1 VTTPRDEIWIDMTQF
16 DTSLADA
23 VWDGVTPLPDAPPW
37 YDDVTT
43 LVHAA
48 RGPAEPGELIAEPLV
63 VESMHRTTL
72 GAGRVAVR
80 HRPRRAL
87 GRVLA
92 MKAAAATTATVVGV
106 AAAAAATT
114 GLVATVATVV
124 VPVLQEH
131 VVAGLGLS
139 DEESAAVS
147 ASGRS
152 LEGSS
157 SRTKGELRCT
167 VSSAVYGGSCVTDPT
182 PAAGGST
189 TDAPVEAT
197 DEPAPA
203 GIPSPRDIAVE
214 PEAAPVTV
222 VPDVAALDVTDPAP
236 AESPAPEALPE
247 ATPPPADRPAATT
260 PPKDPRANP
269 SPTTDPATDTAT
281 DTTTDPGDT
290 YPGRSI
296 QTDPTGTPPGGA
308 LTAPGGAVDRIAAVG
323 RARAAAA
330 LG

>member
-1 VTTPRDEIWIDMTQF
+1 MTTPRDEIWIDMIQF

-23 VWDGVTPLPDAPPW
+23 VWDGVTPLPGAPPW
-37 YDDVTT
+37 YDNMTT
-43 LVHAA
+43 LVDTA

-63 VESMHRTTL
+63 VEKMHRTTL
-72 GAGRVAVR
+72 RPGRVAVR
-80 HRPRRAL
+80 RRPGRAL

-92 MKAAAATTATVVGV
+92 MKAAAATTASVVGV

-124 VPVLQEH
+124 VPVLEER

-139 DEESAAVS
+139 DEESATVS

-157 SRTKGELRCT
+157 SRTEGELACT
-167 VSSAVYGGSCVTDPT
+167 VSSAVYGGFCVIDPT

-189 TDAPVEAT
+189 ADAPVEAT
-197 DEPAPA
+197 AEPAPA

-214 PEAAPVTV
+214 PEAAPVAV
-222 VPDVAALDVTDPAP
+222 VPDVSALDVTDPAP

-247 ATPPPADRPAATT
+247 ATPPPTDRPAART
-260 PPKDPRANP
+260 PPKDPGGDP
-269 SPTTDPATDTAT
+269 SPTTVPA
-281 DTTTDPGDT
+281 
-290 YPGRSI
+290 
-296 QTDPTGTPPGGA
+296 
-308 LTAPGGAVDRIAAVG
+308 
-323 RARAAAA
+323 
-330 LG
+330 

>member
-23 VWDGVTPLPDAPPW
+23 VWDGVTPLPGAPPW
-37 YDDVTT
+37 YDNVTT
-43 LVHAA
+43 LVDTA

-63 VESMHRTTL
+63 VEKMHRTTL

-80 HRPRRAL
+80 RRPGRAL

-92 MKAAAATTATVVGV
+92 MKAAAATTASVVGV

-124 VPVLQEH
+124 VPVLEER

-139 DEESAAVS
+139 DEESATVS

-157 SRTKGELRCT
+157 SRTEGELDCT
-167 VSSAVYGGSCVTDPT
+167 VSSAVYGGFCVIDPT

-189 TDAPVEAT
+189 ADAPVEAT
-197 DEPAPA
+197 AEPAPA

-214 PEAAPVTV
+214 PEAAPVTG
-222 VPDVAALDVTDPAP
+222 VPDVSALDVTDPAP

-247 ATPPPADRPAATT
+247 AAPPPADRPAGTT
-260 PPKDPRANP
+260 PPKDPPGNP
-269 SPTTDPATDTAT
+269 SPTTDPATEP
-281 DTTTDPGDT
+281 TTDPGDT
-290 YPGRSI
+290 YRDRSI
-296 QTDPTGTPPGGA
+296 QTDPAGTPPAGA